1 MDVFYKKHPS
11 EDNKNQKS
19 SKFNV
24 STFIMLIPVITS
36 TVCAVYVILFY
47 SYIKNMNNFI
57 EDIQLTL
64 NNLNHT
70 KLNIMFQN
78 LYSLE
83 DCLVHNLPF
92 CN

>member
-11 EDNKNQKS
+11 EETKNVKS
-19 SKFNV
+19 SKFDA
-24 STFIMLIPVITS
+24 SMIIMLIPVVTS
-36 TVCAVYVILFY
+36 TVCTVYVVLFY
-47 SYIKNMNNFI
+47 SYIKNMNNFMR
-57 EDIQLTL
+57 DIQLTL

-70 KLNIMFQN
+70 QLNIMFQN

-83 DCLVHNLPF
+83 ECLVNNLPF